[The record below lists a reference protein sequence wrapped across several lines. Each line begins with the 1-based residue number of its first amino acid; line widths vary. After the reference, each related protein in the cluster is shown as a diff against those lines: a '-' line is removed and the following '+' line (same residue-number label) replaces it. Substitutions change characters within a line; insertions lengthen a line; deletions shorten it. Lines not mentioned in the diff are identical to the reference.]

1 MESIIFVLAMSLSF
15 TLAFLVMFS
24 PALVELKKPQDQG
37 PRQIIDRFTQSLLSK
52 LNLPLKN
59 LEDDAHRSELLSV
72 RLLSLLDFHNLE
84 GSI

>member
-1 MESIIFVLAMSLSF
+1 MPLSLAV
-15 TLAFLVMFS
+15 AFLIMLS

-52 LNLPLKN
+52 LSLPLN
-59 LEDDAHRSELLSV
+59 NIEDDSRHTEPPSV
-72 RLLSLLDFHNLE
+72 RLLSLLEFHNLE